1 MAEWDIHYLPE
12 IEKSLDKLDN
22 MKLKSLS
29 KEMRLLELMGNLLR
43 LPHSRALKAGLFEL
57 RERTY
62 GLRVYYTFDALGKV
76 ILLYLGDKNHQDRDI
91 ERAYKLLEKY
101 RGKDDE
107 T

>member
-12 IEKSLDKLDN
+12 VEKSLDKLDN

-29 KEMRLLELMGNLLR
+29 KEMKLLELMGNLLR

-62 GLRVYYTFDALGKV
+62 GLRIYYTFSAFNRIIMLC
-76 ILLYLGDKNHQDRDI
+76 LGDKNHQDKDI
-91 ERAYKLLEKY
+91 ELAYKLLEKY
-101 RGKDDE
+101 RGKVDE
-107 T
+107 N